1 MLEVNYTTH
10 GYTTGLHVINYK
22 FLYVQILH
30 GNWKNET
37 LNSCTISMCRLVF
50 CLLQDN
56 AEKSDALEKAVRDK
70 RAAEAELERVMLLIL

>member
-1 MLEVNYTTH
+1 
-10 GYTTGLHVINYK
+10 
-22 FLYVQILH
+22 
-30 GNWKNET
+30 
-37 LNSCTISMCRLVF
+37 MCRLVF